1 MNSAFRRLWTVAV
14 SHDFRGGPCDDLAF
28 VVPPATRDALA
39 GMHALVRELNGV
51 LHVLIAVDED
61 GNPLGDCVGRRLL
74 FGLAPRSP
82 SFTQYTQLPALPPG
96 ETPLFANEASADA
109 LDAAPRGIELAGP
122 APTLVPRLAARPL
135 DLTITRP
142 DGTPLTGARLGP
154 ADAGWVFRGA
164 DTGEFIVS
172 ESAAGGL
179 TASRRL
185 LVDAGL
191 AAEAPWGVLSLT
203 ASAGH
208 VANGHAFTL
217 AFAARSALLRYY
229 VVVKPA
235 SDADFAS
242 IQVEDHGAAGD
253 ARPPVAFTR
262 LLPPFGGD
270 RLAPALLD
278 PGGTR
283 RIVLFEAQT
292 PVARRAAGPH
302 GFELHRNGEVL
313 IGNLPQPGAE
323 RSDAQFIVHLR

>member
-28 VVPPATRDALA
+28 MVPPATRDTLA
-39 GMHALVRELNGV
+39 GMHALVRELDGM
-51 LHVLIAVDED
+51 LHVLIAVDDE

-109 LDAAPRGIELAGP
+109 LDAAPRGVNLAGP
-122 APTLVPRLAARPL
+122 APSIAPRLAARPL
-135 DLTITRP
+135 DLSITRP
-142 DGTPLTGARLGP
+142 DGTPLASARLGP
-154 ADAGWVFRGA
+154 ADADWVFRGA
-164 DTGEFIVS
+164 DAGEFVVS

-179 TASRRL
+179 SASRRL
-185 LVDAGL
+185 LVEPGL
-191 AAEAPWGVLSLT
+191 AADPPWGVLSLT

-208 VANGHAFTL
+208 VANGQAFTL
-217 AFAARSALLRYY
+217 AFSAGSALLRYY

-253 ARPPVAFTR
+253 GRPTVAFTR

-323 RSDAQFIVHLR
+323 RSDAQFVVHLR